1 MKINLERYKEVKD
14 FLVANM
20 TPVITGSGTRK
31 VTIANS
37 HLTSLMVGEFSSE
50 ILDSM
55 IKDALTE
62 MGFEY
67 GEDFESELNPTTKRV
82 VYSQQVNDRS
92 VSPEKLFKLIC
103 EEYEISTD
111 MGKLA
116 LKEALKNLTLFDRK
130 QRDYGS
136 GNISDF
142 GEMGVLIRLNDKINR
157 LKNLLNTQTSINF
170 ESLSDTWDD
179 IANYGLI
186 GKLCNLK
193 LWK

>member
-1 MKINLERYKEVKD
+1 MTINLERYKEVKD
-14 FLVANM
+14 FLVNNM
-20 TPVITGSGTRK
+20 TPVITGSGARK

-37 HLTSLMVGEFSSE
+37 HLTSLMIGEFSSE
-50 ILDSM
+50 ILDNM

-67 GEDFESELNPTTKRV
+67 GEEFESELNPTTKRV
-82 VYSQQVNDRS
+82 VYSQQVKDRS

-103 EEYEISTD
+103 EEHEISTE